1 METSRYTEPFTPLA
15 ERMRKEDPLLLPAL
29 EQLRADMGQGSFEQY
44 INTLAALK
52 KSGDHLLLITRK
64 EIHRSIL
71 MSRFLPAI
79 KACFA
84 VRFVRIVSQ

>member
-1 METSRYTEPFTPLA
+1 MEINRYSEPFTPLT
-15 ERMRKEDPLLLPAL
+15 ERVLKEDPLLLPAL
-29 EQLRADMGQGSFEQY
+29 EQLQEVMGQESFEQY
-44 INTLAALK
+44 INTLAALR
-52 KSGDHLLLITRK
+52 KSGDHLLMISRK
-64 EIHRSIL
+64 EIYRSIL